1 MAELRA
7 ARPGKV
13 TLLRAAVEV
22 MGESG
27 YEGASIRDMADRA
40 GVSVAA
46 LYYHFPSKQDLLREF
61 LDEAYDITLQRIHR
75 RLAGLTDPVDRL
87 REIVGTIV
95 WSHLHDDFAQS
106 ASRVLVREYTRLDP
120 QGRAAIQR
128 RRDEVLDLVAATIA
142 EGVEAGQF
150 DAEDPRETARAV
162 ITLATTLADP
172 FPAMGR
178 PVAEV
183 VELYQGFAV
192 TLARGRAG
200 ADPSTA
206 RPAQRRSG

>member
-27 YEGASIRDMADRA
+27 YEGASIRDMAERA

-75 RLAGLTDPVDRL
+75 RLSGLTDPVDRL

-95 WSHLHDDFAQS
+95 WSHAAGTRCS
-106 ASRVLVREYTRLDP
+106 TSWRPRSPRAWRRASST
-120 QGRAAIQR
+120 
-128 RRDEVLDLVAATIA
+128 
-142 EGVEAGQF
+142 
-150 DAEDPRETARAV
+150 PR
-162 ITLATTLADP
+162 IH
-172 FPAMGR
+172 GR
-178 PVAEV
+178 PLE
-183 VELYQGFAV
+183 
-192 TLARGRAG
+192 R
-200 ADPSTA
+200 
-206 RPAQRRSG
+206 